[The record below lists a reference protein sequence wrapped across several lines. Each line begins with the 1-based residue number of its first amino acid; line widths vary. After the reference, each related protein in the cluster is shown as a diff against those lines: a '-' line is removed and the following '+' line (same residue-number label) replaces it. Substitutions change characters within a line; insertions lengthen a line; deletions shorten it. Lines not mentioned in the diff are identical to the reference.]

1 MELKKNEIYQAE
13 IVDYTTEGS
22 GVCKINGMAV
32 FVPSS
37 AVGDKAEVKIL
48 KTAKNYAFGKI
59 EKILSPSPNRISCDC
74 DIFGKCGGCT
84 FRHISYESELA
95 FKQKRV
101 FDSLTRIGG
110 IDGSLIA
117 DIIGAAESDCYRNKA
132 QLPVTTDNDGKVCV
146 GFFAPRSHRVI
157 PLNDCQLQS
166 RAFAPVIKLFLDW
179 ANENKIAPYD
189 ETSHTGILRH
199 LYLRYA
205 EKTNELMVCI
215 VANAQ
220 ELRKEKQLVKILSEH
235 LPNLKSIVLNT
246 NTDKTNVITGKRCRT
261 LYGDGYI
268 TDILC
273 GMKFR
278 ISPLSFYQVN
288 RSQAEKLY
296 QKAAEF
302 ANLNKH
308 ETLLDMYCG
317 TGTIGLTMA
326 KYVKNLIGVEIIP
339 QAVEDAK
346 NNAFLN
352 DISNAEFICA
362 DAAQAAETLRK
373 RNIKPDC
380 IVLDPPRKGCES
392 SLIETIFGMSPKRVV
407 YVSCDPATLAR
418 DIKLFS
424 EKGYFVRK
432 AVPVD
437 LFPRTT
443 HVETV
448 VLLRRKN
455 IDDHLEF
462 TWTDKDF
469 GTKGCKATYS
479 EIQSFI
485 LDKYGFKVSNL
496 NIAQVKRKCGLIERE
511 NYNKPKSEKSKQPG
525 CTKDK
530 EYAIMDA
537 LRHFQMI

>member
-1 MELKKNEIYQAE
+1 MLKKNDIYQTE
-13 IVDYTTEGS
+13 IIDYTTEGS
-22 GVCKINGMAV
+22 GVCKIDSFAV

-48 KTAKNYAFGKI
+48 KSAKNYAFGKV
-59 EKILSPSPNRISCDC
+59 ETILSPSPNRISPDC
-74 DIFGKCGGCT
+74 DIFNQCGGCT
-84 FRHISYESELA
+84 FRHITYQSELD

-101 FDSLTRIGG
+101 YDALTRIGG
-110 IDGSLIA
+110 IDGSLISE
-117 DIIGAAESDCYRNKA
+117 IIGADESDFYRNKA
-132 QLPVTTDNDGKVCV
+132 QLPVTVNSEGNVKV
-146 GFFAPRSHRVI
+146 GFFAPRTHRVI
-157 PLNDCQLQS
+157 ALDDCQLQS
-166 RAFAPVIKLFLDW
+166 RAFSPAINIFLEW
-179 ANENKIAPYD
+179 ANQNHISVYD
-189 ETSHTGILRH
+189 EKIHSGILRH

-205 EKTNELMVCI
+205 EKTDELMVCI
-215 VANAQ
+215 VANAN
-220 ELRKEKQLVKILSEH
+220 ELRKEKQLVQMLSEN

-246 NTDKTNVITGKRCRT
+246 NTDKTNVITGKKCRT

-273 GMKFR
+273 DMKFR

-288 RSQAEKLY
+288 RTQAEKLY

-302 ANLNKH
+302 ANLNKN

-326 KYVKNLIGVEIIP
+326 NYVKNLIGVEIIP

-346 NNAFLN
+346 NNAVLN
-352 DISNAEFICA
+352 EISNAEFICA
-362 DAAQAAETLRK
+362 DAAQAAKILQKRK
-373 RNIKPDC
+373 VKPDC

-392 SLIETIFGMSPKRVV
+392 SLIDTISEMSPERIV

-424 EKGYFVRK
+424 EKGYFVEK

-448 VLLRRKN
+448 VLMS
-455 IDDHLEF
+455 
-462 TWTDKDF
+462 T
-469 GTKGCKATYS
+469 
-479 EIQSFI
+479 
-485 LDKYGFKVSNL
+485 
-496 NIAQVKRKCGLIERE
+496 E
-511 NYNKPKSEKSKQPG
+511 N
-525 CTKDK
+525 
-530 EYAIMDA
+530 
-537 LRHFQMI
+537 

>member
-1 MELKKNEIYQAE
+1 MKLLKKNDIYQTE
-13 IVDYTTEGS
+13 IIDYTTEGS
-22 GVCKINGMAV
+22 GVCKIDSFAV

-48 KTAKNYAFGKI
+48 KSAKNYAFGKV
-59 EKILSPSPNRISCDC
+59 ETILSPSPNRISPDC
-74 DIFGKCGGCT
+74 DIFNQCGGCT
-84 FRHISYESELA
+84 FRHITYQSELD

-101 FDSLTRIGG
+101 YDALTRIGG
-110 IDGSLIA
+110 IDGSLISE
-117 DIIGAAESDCYRNKA
+117 IIGADESDFYRNKA
-132 QLPVTTDNDGKVCV
+132 QLPVTVNSEGNVKV
-146 GFFAPRSHRVI
+146 GFFAPRTHRVI
-157 PLNDCQLQS
+157 ALDDCQLQS
-166 RAFAPVIKLFLDW
+166 RAFSPAINIFLEW
-179 ANENKIAPYD
+179 ANQNHISVYD
-189 ETSHTGILRH
+189 EKIHSGILRH

-205 EKTNELMVCI
+205 EKTDELMVCI
-215 VANAQ
+215 VANAN
-220 ELRKEKQLVKILSEH
+220 ELRKEKQLVQMLSEN

-246 NTDKTNVITGKRCRT
+246 NTDKTNVITGKKCRT

-273 GMKFR
+273 DMKFR

-288 RSQAEKLY
+288 RTQAEKLY

-302 ANLNKH
+302 ANLNKN

-326 KYVKNLIGVEIIP
+326 NYVKNLIGVEIIP

-346 NNAFLN
+346 NNAVLN
-352 DISNAEFICA
+352 EISNAEFICA
-362 DAAQAAETLRK
+362 DAAQAAKILQK
-373 RNIKPDC
+373 RNVKPDC

-392 SLIETIFGMSPKRVV
+392 SLIDTISEMSPERIV

-424 EKGYFVRK
+424 EKGYFVEK

-448 VLLRRKN
+448 VLMS
-455 IDDHLEF
+455 
-462 TWTDKDF
+462 T
-469 GTKGCKATYS
+469 
-479 EIQSFI
+479 
-485 LDKYGFKVSNL
+485 
-496 NIAQVKRKCGLIERE
+496 E
-511 NYNKPKSEKSKQPG
+511 N
-525 CTKDK
+525 
-530 EYAIMDA
+530 
-537 LRHFQMI
+537 

>member
-1 MELKKNEIYQAE
+1 MLKKNDIYQTE
-13 IVDYTTEGS
+13 IIDYTTEGS
-22 GVCKINGMAV
+22 GVCKIDSFAV

-48 KTAKNYAFGKI
+48 KSAKNYAFGKV
-59 EKILSPSPNRISCDC
+59 ETILSPSPNRISPDC
-74 DIFGKCGGCT
+74 DIFNQCGGCT
-84 FRHISYESELA
+84 FRHITYQSELD

-101 FDSLTRIGG
+101 YDALTRIGG
-110 IDGSLIA
+110 IDGSLISE
-117 DIIGAAESDCYRNKA
+117 IIGADESDFYRNKA
-132 QLPVTTDNDGKVCV
+132 QLPVTVNSEGNVKV
-146 GFFAPRSHRVI
+146 GFFAPRTHRVI
-157 PLNDCQLQS
+157 ALDDCQLQS
-166 RAFAPVIKLFLDW
+166 RAFSPAINIFLEW
-179 ANENKIAPYD
+179 ANQNHISVYD
-189 ETSHTGILRH
+189 EKIHSGILRH

-205 EKTNELMVCI
+205 EKTDELMVCI
-215 VANAQ
+215 VANAN
-220 ELRKEKQLVKILSEH
+220 ELRKEKQLVQMLSEN

-246 NTDKTNVITGKRCRT
+246 NTDKTNVITGKKCRT

-273 GMKFR
+273 DMKFR

-288 RSQAEKLY
+288 RTQAEKLY

-302 ANLNKH
+302 ANLNKN

-326 KYVKNLIGVEIIP
+326 NYVKNLIGVEIIP

-346 NNAFLN
+346 NNAVLN
-352 DISNAEFICA
+352 EISNAEFICA
-362 DAAQAAETLRK
+362 DAAQAAKILQK
-373 RNIKPDC
+373 RNVKPDC

-392 SLIETIFGMSPKRVV
+392 SLIDTISEMSPERIV

-424 EKGYFVRK
+424 EKGYFVEK

-448 VLLRRKN
+448 VLMS
-455 IDDHLEF
+455 
-462 TWTDKDF
+462 T
-469 GTKGCKATYS
+469 
-479 EIQSFI
+479 
-485 LDKYGFKVSNL
+485 
-496 NIAQVKRKCGLIERE
+496 E
-511 NYNKPKSEKSKQPG
+511 N
-525 CTKDK
+525 
-530 EYAIMDA
+530 
-537 LRHFQMI
+537 

>member
-1 MELKKNEIYQAE
+1 LLKKNDIYQTE
-13 IVDYTTEGS
+13 IIDYTTEGS
-22 GVCKINGMAV
+22 GVCKIDSFAV

-48 KTAKNYAFGKI
+48 KSAKNYAFGKV
-59 EKILSPSPNRISCDC
+59 ETILSPSPNRISPDC
-74 DIFGKCGGCT
+74 DIFNQCGGCT
-84 FRHISYESELA
+84 FRHITYQSELD

-101 FDSLTRIGG
+101 YDALTRIGG
-110 IDGSLIA
+110 IDGSLISE
-117 DIIGAAESDCYRNKA
+117 IIGADESDFYRNKA
-132 QLPVTTDNDGKVCV
+132 QLPVTVNSEGNVKV
-146 GFFAPRSHRVI
+146 GFFAPRTHRVI
-157 PLNDCQLQS
+157 ALDDCQLQS
-166 RAFAPVIKLFLDW
+166 RAFSPAINIFLEW
-179 ANENKIAPYD
+179 ANQNHISVYD
-189 ETSHTGILRH
+189 EKIHSGILRH

-205 EKTNELMVCI
+205 EKTDELMVCI
-215 VANAQ
+215 VANAN
-220 ELRKEKQLVKILSEH
+220 ELRKEKQLVQMLSEN

-246 NTDKTNVITGKRCRT
+246 NTDKTNVITGKKCRT

-273 GMKFR
+273 DMKFR

-288 RSQAEKLY
+288 RTQAEKLY

-302 ANLNKH
+302 ANLNKN

-326 KYVKNLIGVEIIP
+326 NYVKNLIGVEIIP

-346 NNAFLN
+346 NNAVLN
-352 DISNAEFICA
+352 EISNAEFICA
-362 DAAQAAETLRK
+362 DAAQAAKILQK
-373 RNIKPDC
+373 RNVKPDC

-392 SLIETIFGMSPKRVV
+392 SLIDTISEMSPERIV

-424 EKGYFVRK
+424 EKGYFVEK

-448 VLLRRKN
+448 VLMS
-455 IDDHLEF
+455 
-462 TWTDKDF
+462 T
-469 GTKGCKATYS
+469 
-479 EIQSFI
+479 
-485 LDKYGFKVSNL
+485 
-496 NIAQVKRKCGLIERE
+496 E
-511 NYNKPKSEKSKQPG
+511 N
-525 CTKDK
+525 
-530 EYAIMDA
+530 
-537 LRHFQMI
+537 

>member
-1 MELKKNEIYQAE
+1 MLKKNDIYQTE
-13 IVDYTTEGS
+13 IIDYTTEGS
-22 GVCKINGMAV
+22 GVCKIDSFAV

-48 KTAKNYAFGKI
+48 KSAKNYAFGKV
-59 EKILSPSPNRISCDC
+59 ETILSPSPNRISPDC
-74 DIFGKCGGCT
+74 DIFNQCGGCT
-84 FRHISYESELA
+84 FRHITYQSELD

-101 FDSLTRIGG
+101 YDALTRIGG
-110 IDGSLIA
+110 IDGSLISE
-117 DIIGAAESDCYRNKA
+117 IIGADESDFYRNKA
-132 QLPVTTDNDGKVCV
+132 QLPVTVNSEGNVKV
-146 GFFAPRSHRVI
+146 GFFAPRTHRVI
-157 PLNDCQLQS
+157 ALDDCQLQS
-166 RAFAPVIKLFLDW
+166 RAFSPAINIFLEW
-179 ANENKIAPYD
+179 ANQNHISVYD
-189 ETSHTGILRH
+189 EKIHSGILRH

-205 EKTNELMVCI
+205 EKTDELMVCI
-215 VANAQ
+215 VANAN
-220 ELRKEKQLVKILSEH
+220 ELRKEKQLVQMLSEN

-246 NTDKTNVITGKRCRT
+246 NTDKTNVITGKKCRT

-273 GMKFR
+273 DMKFR

-288 RSQAEKLY
+288 RTQAEKLY

-302 ANLNKH
+302 ANLNKN

-326 KYVKNLIGVEIIP
+326 NYVKNLIGVEIIP

-346 NNAFLN
+346 NNAVLN
-352 DISNAEFICA
+352 EISNAEFICA
-362 DAAQAAETLRK
+362 DAAQAAKILQK
-373 RNIKPDC
+373 RNVKPDC

-392 SLIETIFGMSPKRVV
+392 SLIDTISEMSPERIV

-424 EKGYFVRK
+424 EKGYFVEK

-448 VLLRRKN
+448 V
-455 IDDHLEF
+455 F
-462 TWTDKDF
+462 MST
-469 GTKGCKATYS
+469 
-479 EIQSFI
+479 
-485 LDKYGFKVSNL
+485 
-496 NIAQVKRKCGLIERE
+496 E
-511 NYNKPKSEKSKQPG
+511 N
-525 CTKDK
+525 
-530 EYAIMDA
+530 
-537 LRHFQMI
+537 

>member
-1 MELKKNEIYQAE
+1 MLKKNDIYQTE
-13 IVDYTTEGS
+13 IIDYTTEGS
-22 GVCKINGMAV
+22 GVCKIDSFAV

-48 KTAKNYAFGKI
+48 KSAKNYAFGKV
-59 EKILSPSPNRISCDC
+59 ETILSPSPNRISPDC
-74 DIFGKCGGCT
+74 DIFNQCGGCT
-84 FRHISYESELA
+84 FRHITYQSELD

-101 FDSLTRIGG
+101 YDALTRIGG
-110 IDGSLIA
+110 IDGSLISE
-117 DIIGAAESDCYRNKA
+117 IIGADESDFYRNKA
-132 QLPVTTDNDGKVCV
+132 QLPVTVNSEGNVKV
-146 GFFAPRSHRVI
+146 GFFAPRTHRVI
-157 PLNDCQLQS
+157 ALDDCQLQS
-166 RAFAPVIKLFLDW
+166 RAFSPAINIFLEW
-179 ANENKIAPYD
+179 ANQNHISVYD
-189 ETSHTGILRH
+189 EKIHSGILRH

-205 EKTNELMVCI
+205 EKTDELMVCI
-215 VANAQ
+215 VANAN
-220 ELRKEKQLVKILSEH
+220 ELRKEKQLVQMLSEN

-246 NTDKTNVITGKRCRT
+246 NTDKTNVITGKKCRT

-273 GMKFR
+273 DMKFR

-288 RSQAEKLY
+288 RTQAEKLY

-302 ANLNKH
+302 ANLNKN

-326 KYVKNLIGVEIIP
+326 NYVKNLIGVEIIP

-346 NNAFLN
+346 NNAVLN
-352 DISNAEFICA
+352 EISNAEFICA
-362 DAAQAAETLRK
+362 DASQAAKILQK
-373 RNIKPDC
+373 HNVKPDC

-392 SLIETIFGMSPKRVV
+392 SLIDTISEMSPERIV

-424 EKGYFVRK
+424 EKGYFVEK

-448 VLLRRKN
+448 VLMS
-455 IDDHLEF
+455 
-462 TWTDKDF
+462 T
-469 GTKGCKATYS
+469 
-479 EIQSFI
+479 
-485 LDKYGFKVSNL
+485 
-496 NIAQVKRKCGLIERE
+496 E
-511 NYNKPKSEKSKQPG
+511 N
-525 CTKDK
+525 
-530 EYAIMDA
+530 
-537 LRHFQMI
+537 